1 MIKYFG
7 YDLIRY
13 AGSPVYG
20 TTIIIII
27 IIINISINIIIIII
41 TIITNIAILL
51 QRRIHPFLRKRYHRN
66 HQLLLLFL
74 LVCINAACVTGSLL
88 LALEKDISWLN
99 AWWGSCVLF
108 VFLDLFVFQVICS
121 AMVDFAI
128 PNIIYDRYRQLN

>member
-1 MIKYFG
+1 MRA
-7 YDLIRY
+7 LLSMVRQ
-13 AGSPVYG
+13 SSST
-20 TTIIIII
+20 TTIP
-27 IIINISINIIIIII
+27 SSSSSSSSS
-41 TIITNIAILL
+41 IAILL
-51 QRRIHPFLRKRYHRN
+51 QRRIHPFLRKRFHRN

-74 LVCINAACVTGSLL
+74 LVCIHVACVTGSVL

-99 AWWGSCVLF
+99 VWWGSCVLY